1 VVSTLFLLCTKVFLF
16 LTFVYWV
23 TNMFRNLYFLAP
35 SRFKAFIF
43 SMRGVKD
50 IFNLSGAVNF
60 LIISLLITIASQNLI
75 GSIPGVVNSN
85 LYYFLTCS
93 ISLIIW
99 VSIIV
104 VTFITQLRD
113 FVAHI
118 LPYGTP
124 TALILFLPLVEVF
137 SNLIRPFTLM
147 VRLRTN
153 LSAGHIIMYMFSYF
167 AIAGKAYISL
177 GLSVSGL
184 IFMLFCLEVF
194 VCLLQAYI
202 FTSLL
207 ALYYKESL

>member
-1 VVSTLFLLCTKVFLF
+1 MFSR
-16 LTFVYWV
+16 VYF
-23 TNMFRNLYFLAP
+23 TSP
-35 SRFKAFIF
+35 SRFKSFIF
-43 SMRGVKD
+43 SIAGVKD
-50 IFNLSGAVNF
+50 IFGISGAVNF
-60 LIISLLITIASQNLI
+60 VIISLLMTIASQNIL

-93 ISLIIW
+93 ISLVVW
-99 VSIIV
+99 VSIIII
-104 VTFITQLRD
+104 TFITQFRD
-113 FVAHI
+113 FVAHM

-124 TALILFLPLVEVF
+124 TALMLFLPLVEVF

-153 LSAGHIIMYMFSYF
+153 LSAGHIMMYMFSYF

-177 GLSVSGL
+177 GISVRVL
-184 IFMLFCLEVF
+184 MFMLFCLEVF